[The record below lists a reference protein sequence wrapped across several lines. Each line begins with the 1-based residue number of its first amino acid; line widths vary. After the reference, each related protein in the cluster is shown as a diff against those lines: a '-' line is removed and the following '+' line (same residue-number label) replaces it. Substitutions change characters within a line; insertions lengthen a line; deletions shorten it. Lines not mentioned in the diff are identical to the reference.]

1 MSEHSAPQPVPG
13 PHPPAPAPQAATS
26 QAAAPRAAAPRA
38 ATRFADLHERPVAE
52 HAELFSAEHDRLQA
66 ELATIDR
73 L

>member
-13 PHPPAPAPQAATS
+13 PRPPVPTPQAA
-26 QAAAPRAAAPRA
+26 A
-38 ATRFADLHERPVAE
+38 RFADLHERPVAE

>member
-26 QAAAPRAAAPRA
+26 QAAAPRA